1 MLNHFSCFLLY
12 TTLWTVAHQATL
24 YMIILQ
30 IRKLEWV
37 IIPSS
42 PTWVGTFVQY
52 GVRELAIRDQ
62 RDF

>member
-1 MLNHFSCFLLY
+1 MLNRFSCVLLY

-24 YMIILQ
+24 CMTILQ
-30 IRKLEWV
+30 IRILEWV
-37 IIPSS
+37 TMPSS
-42 PTWVGTFVQY
+42 TTWVGTFVQY